1 MAHYQYSFSNPEKKL
16 SEEHLLYISSATYGS
31 DWISMYHS
39 HSFSE
44 LIYVTNGSG
53 YFCTESETVAIEK
66 DTLVL
71 INPNLRHTEKSA
83 PEHPVTYIALGI
95 DNLHFQFT
103 GNDYAAFGVHNFTKE
118 RESFLPILQM
128 MLEEARF
135 HQTSSDVICQHLLD
149 ILLLKLPRI
158 TGHTLTPYSAKNI
171 PGECETLKNYLD
183 THFQDN
189 VSLDTLADISH
200 LNKYYLSHIFTK
212 AFGISPIMYL
222 LERRILNSKS
232 LLKST
237 DFSIT
242 QIAHTT
248 GFSSANY
255 FSQSFKRYTGMT
267 PAMYRKKHQENI
279 S

>member
-1 MAHYQYSFSNPEKKL
+1 MAHIQYSFSDTNKNL
-16 SEEHLLYISSATYGS
+16 SEETLLYISSATYGT

-39 HSFSE
+39 HSFAE

-53 YFCTESETVAIEK
+53 YFCTESETVSIEK
-66 DTLVL
+66 DSLVL

-83 PEHPVTYIALGI
+83 SEHPATYIALGI
-95 DNLHFQFT
+95 DNLHFQFS
-103 GNDYAAFGVHNFTKE
+103 GDEFASFCVHDLSKE
-118 RESFLPILQM
+118 REALLPILQL
-128 MLEEARF
+128 MLEEARY
-135 HQTSSDVICQHLLD
+135 HQDSSNLICQHFLN

-158 TGHTLTPYSAKNI
+158 TGHSLTPYSTKNI

-189 VSLDTLADISH
+189 VSLDTLAAVSH

-222 LERRILNSKS
+222 LERRILNSKQ

-267 PAMYRKKHQENI
+267 PAMYRKKHQQNLP
-279 S
+279 